1 MGPKVDVASAL
12 LLHQESADAHFI
24 IQTLKRFVSVPPPV
38 MKGLGVVGNQEM
50 GQKEALALQFL
61 MALGTRAHMLTAG
74 AHTRALDTNGG
85 LSASAPSPAW
95 DTGQLWLCL

>member
-24 IQTLKRFVSVPPPV
+24 IQTLKRCVSVPPPV

-50 GQKEALALQFL
+50 GQKEALA
-61 MALGTRAHMLTAG
+61 
-74 AHTRALDTNGG
+74 
-85 LSASAPSPAW
+85 PAVP
-95 DTGQLWLCL
+95 DGSRHQGSHADCGSTYTGFGH